1 MSLIIHEVQNCITFL
16 YVVFICVLVCVGYTV
31 VDVFVYEL
39 SCADTWV
46 RIHTH
51 VCVCVCVIA

>member
-1 MSLIIHEVQNCITFL
+1 MKYRIALFL

-51 VCVCVCVIA
+51 VCVCVCYSMICSYT